1 MQGRQ
6 NEESRTKLA
15 GTSVRDPRRSSLS
28 ARSRRLNL
36 RGSNRQFLVRLES
49 AVTFTKQ
56 TPESISNRHIW
67 DGCRIMFTASASSK
81 RISNS
86 NTTACKIPGDSMK
99 THADQFSNR
108 SRTISPA
115 VAIGIAT
122 SVTLS

>member
-1 MQGRQ
+1 MQGLQ

-15 GTSVRDPRRSSLS
+15 GTSVRDPRHSSVS
-28 ARSRRLNL
+28 ARSRGLNL
-36 RGSNRQFLVRLES
+36 RGSNRQFLMRLES
-49 AVTFTKQ
+49 AVTSTKQ
-56 TPESISNRHIW
+56 TPESISNRHIR

-99 THADQFSNR
+99 TRAEQFSNR
-108 SRTISPA
+108 NGTISPA
-115 VAIGIAT
+115 VAIGVAI